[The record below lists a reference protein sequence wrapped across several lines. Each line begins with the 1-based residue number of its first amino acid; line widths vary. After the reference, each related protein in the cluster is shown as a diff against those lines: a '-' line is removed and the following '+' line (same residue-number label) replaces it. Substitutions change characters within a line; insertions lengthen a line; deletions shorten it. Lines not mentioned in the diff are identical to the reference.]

1 MKPFQVGQEPGGEY
15 ADRATGKRDPVLG
28 GERRADLLALAVVE
42 KTLQSDVDNDVV
54 TDNAAGRDETGKR
67 RLPAYGHAS
76 LAASGRTYMNRLPD
90 AERSMPQGHP
100 GAFPRFLN
108 SHRFAAHGTGLRLLP
123 GIHQHAGDAP
133 CAFLALFLHQPD
145 RLSQG
150 CETRERDG
158 AVFFTS

>member
-28 GERRADLLALAVVE
+28 GERRADLLALVVVE

-76 LAASGRTYMNRLPD
+76 VAASGHT
-90 AERSMPQGHP
+90 
-100 GAFPRFLN
+100 
-108 SHRFAAHGTGLRLLP
+108 
-123 GIHQHAGDAP
+123 
-133 CAFLALFLHQPD
+133 
-145 RLSQG
+145 
-150 CETRERDG
+150 
-158 AVFFTS
+158 